1 MALNIYK
8 SPDQTLMLI
17 QKQWTSELNPLLGN
31 ILTQGS
37 LLQNIKLING
47 STTFDHYLGKL
58 MTGWILVDQNASAII
73 YRSSPLNSQTLTLT
87 SSAIV
92 TVSLWVF

>member
-1 MALNIYK
+1 VALNIYK